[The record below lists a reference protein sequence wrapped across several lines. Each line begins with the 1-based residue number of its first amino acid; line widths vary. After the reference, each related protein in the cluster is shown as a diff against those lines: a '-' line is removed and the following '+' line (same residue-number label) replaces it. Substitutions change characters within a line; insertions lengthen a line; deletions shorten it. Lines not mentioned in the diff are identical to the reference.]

1 MMRRTRALSAAAAWL
16 IFASAAVWPARALAD
31 PGVPPPRP
39 AASPPPAPPVSPAAS
54 ADELDCVIE
63 PRSRITL
70 SSPLQAVVESVSVDR
85 GDLVQ
90 KGQVVATL
98 ESSVERAAVASAAA
112 RARMDGR
119 IRSRQA
125 KLDFSTHGLER
136 STELSKKNA
145 ISVQQLDE
153 AEHEKRAAEGDLL
166 DARED
171 KELAGFELE
180 RAKAALELRS
190 IRSPV
195 KGVVVR
201 RILSPGEFA
210 DPPQILEIAEIDPLR
225 VEVFAPVAW
234 LGRLHVG
241 QRAYVVP
248 EAPAGGSYEAKI
260 TVVDRVVDAA
270 SGTYGVRLELPNPSY
285 ALAAGLRCRVRF
297 LGD

>member
-1 MMRRTRALSAAAAWL
+1 MTPRPGGVIAAVRLLSAGALVW
-16 IFASAAVWPARALAD
+16 SAQALAD
-31 PGVPPPRP
+31 AGATASRP
-39 AASPPPAPPVSPAAS
+39 AASSPGAAIAMPASAAS
-54 ADELDCVIE
+54 DELDCVIE

-70 SSPLQAVVESVSVDR
+70 SSPLQAVVEAVNVDR

-90 KGQVVATL
+90 KGQVVAAL

-112 RARMDGR
+112 RAHMDGR
-119 IRSRQA
+119 VRSRQA
-125 KLDFSTHGLER
+125 RLDFAVRGLGR

-145 ISVQQLDE
+145 ISAQQLDE
-153 AEHEKRAAEGDLL
+153 AEHEKRVAEGDLL
-166 DARED
+166 EARED
-171 KELAGFELE
+171 KELAALELD

-201 RILSPGEFA
+201 RILSPGDFA

-241 QRAYVVP
+241 ERADVVP
-248 EAPAGGSYEAKI
+248 EAPSPGHYEARI

-270 SGTYGVRLELPNPSY
+270 SGTFGVRLELPNPSY
-285 ALAAGLRCRVRF
+285 TLAAGLRCRVRF

>member
-1 MMRRTRALSAAAAWL
+1 MIHRTGAVRAALTTAWL
-16 IFASAAVWPARALAD
+16 VTASVSVQGSRALAD
-31 PGVPPPRP
+31 PAPPP
-39 AASPPPAPPVSPAAS
+39 PPPPNSAA
-54 ADELDCVIE
+54 AEELDCVIE

-98 ESSVERAAVASAAA
+98 ESSVERAAVASASA
-112 RARMDGR
+112 RAHMDGR
-119 IRSRQA
+119 VRSRQA
-125 KLDFSTHGLER
+125 RLDFAQRGLGR

-145 ISVQQLDE
+145 ISAQQLDE
-153 AEHEKRAAEGDLL
+153 AEHEKRVAEGDLL

-171 KELAGFELE
+171 KDLAALELE

-201 RILSPGEFA
+201 RILAPGEFA

-225 VEVFAPVAW
+225 VEVFAPVSW
-234 LGRLHVG
+234 LGRLRVG
-241 QRAYVVP
+241 ERAQVAP
-248 EAPAGGSYEAKI
+248 EAPAGGSYEAKV

-270 SGTYGVRLELPNPSY
+270 SGTFGVRLELPNPSY

-297 LGD
+297 LGE

>member
-1 MMRRTRALSAAAAWL
+1 MIHRTGAVRAALTTAWL
-16 IFASAAVWPARALAD
+16 VTASVSVQGSRALAD
-31 PGVPPPRP
+31 PAPPPPRP
-39 AASPPPAPPVSPAAS
+39 PSSAAAE
-54 ADELDCVIE
+54 ELDCVIE

-90 KGQVVATL
+90 KRQVVATL
-98 ESSVERAAVASAAA
+98 ESSVERAAVASASA
-112 RARMDGR
+112 RAHMDGR
-119 IRSRQA
+119 VRSRQA
-125 KLDFSTHGLER
+125 RLDFAQRGLGR

-145 ISVQQLDE
+145 ISAQQLDE
-153 AEHEKRAAEGDLL
+153 AEHEKRVAEGDLL

-171 KELAGFELE
+171 KDLAALELE

-201 RILSPGEFA
+201 RILAPGEFA

-225 VEVFAPVAW
+225 VEVFVPVSW
-234 LGRLHVG
+234 LGRLEVG
-241 QRAYVVP
+241 QRAQVMP
-248 EAPAGGSYEAKI
+248 EAPAGGSHEARV

-270 SGTYGVRLELPNPSY
+270 SGTFGVRLELPNPSY

-297 LGD
+297 LGE